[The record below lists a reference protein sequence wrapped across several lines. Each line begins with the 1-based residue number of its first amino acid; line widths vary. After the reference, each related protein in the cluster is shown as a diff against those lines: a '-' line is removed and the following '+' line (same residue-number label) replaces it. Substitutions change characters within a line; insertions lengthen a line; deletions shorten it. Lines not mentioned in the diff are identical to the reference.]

1 MLRGTGTANWVQGMT
16 VQPIDC
22 DTDIHALDTTEQM
35 NLDLQMTSEMAQLSH
50 DNAMIWAAL
59 TGGWTPGKKLREVC
73 PTSCGDCSPDA
84 HGLSLSGL
92 ECATNHQGDAE
103 ATCSRSSPAVTST
116 CKPPAPPS
124 SVELASCSWRRRPQS
139 CSCAG
144 TSRCCCIPPAR
155 ASADRPS
162 CAQAPRC

>member
-59 TGGWTPGKKLREVC
+59 TGGWTPGRKLREVC

-92 ECATNHQGDAE
+92 ECATNHEGDAE
-103 ATCSRSSPAVTST
+103 ATCSRSTPAVTST
-116 CKPPAPPS
+116 CKPPCSASSGCYLQLAPPLP
-124 SVELASCSWRRRPQS
+124 ELLVCRNQPLPQHSPGPRTSW
-139 CSCAG
+139 
-144 TSRCCCIPPAR
+144 
-155 ASADRPS
+155 
-162 CAQAPRC
+162 